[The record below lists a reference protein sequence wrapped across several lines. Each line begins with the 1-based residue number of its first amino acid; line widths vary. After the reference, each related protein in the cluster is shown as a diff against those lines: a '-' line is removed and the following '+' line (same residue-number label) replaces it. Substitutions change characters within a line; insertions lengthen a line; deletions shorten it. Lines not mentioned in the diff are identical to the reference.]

1 MKKTVT
7 AADVNEAIKKRS
19 QVSEIWRR
27 YRKNRVAMAG
37 LIVFLIF
44 CLIAVFA
51 DVIVPYDLAI
61 TQQKDARLVAPCAEH
76 WFGTDNSGRDMFARV
91 VHGSRY
97 SITFA
102 IVISLVSLLISSILG
117 GVAGYYG
124 GWVDNLIMRIL
135 DIFMSIPSL
144 MLALCIVAALGAN
157 MVNLLIAMT
166 IGQIPGTVRLVRS
179 SIMSVSESDY
189 IEAARCHGAS
199 DMRIIA
205 KYIIP
210 NAMGPIIVNTTVNA
224 SRLIITCASMS
235 FLGLGIQPPAPEW
248 GNLLATAREYMRIA
262 PWLLYI
268 PGAALVIIGVAI
280 NLIGDGLR
288 DALDPKI
295 RD

>member
-1 MKKTVT
+1 MKHLSHS
-7 AADVNEAIKKRS
+7 ERIGKKRRGNS
-19 QVSEIWRR
+19 QAWEVWRR
-27 YRKNRVAMAG
+27 FKKNKIAMAG
-37 LIVFLIF
+37 LIIFLLL
-44 CLIAVFA
+44 CLVAIFA
-51 DVIVPYDLAI
+51 DVITPYSAAI
-61 TQQKDARLVAPCAEH
+61 TQIKGASLEKPSLEH
-76 WFGTDNSGRDMFARV
+76 LFGTDNLARDMFARV

-97 SITFA
+97 SISLA

-117 GVAGYYG
+117 GISGYYG
-124 GWVDNLIMRIL
+124 GTLDNIIMRLL
-135 DIFMSIPSL
+135 DVLMCIPSL

-157 MVNLLIAMT
+157 LVNLLIAMT

-179 SIMSVSESDY
+179 AIMGVSGADY

-199 DMRIIA
+199 DFRIIV

-210 NAMGPIIVNTTVNA
+210 NALGPIIVDTTVNA

-248 GNLLATAREYMRIA
+248 GNLLAGAREYMRIA

-268 PGAALVIIGVAI
+268 PGIALVITALSI
-280 NLIGDGLR
+280 NLVGDGLR

>member
-1 MKKTVT
+1 MKQPTDTENAV
-7 AADVNEAIKKRS
+7 KKRRNNS
-19 QVSEIWRR
+19 QVWEVWRR
-27 YRKNRVAMAG
+27 FKKNKIAMVG
-37 LIVFLIF
+37 LVVFLIL

-51 DVIVPYDLAI
+51 DVIIPYSAAT
-61 TQQKDARLVAPCAEH
+61 TQIKDARLFKPCAEYL
-76 WFGTDNSGRDMFARV
+76 FGTDNLGRDMFARV
-91 VHGSRY
+91 IHGSRY
-97 SITFA
+97 SISLA

-117 GVAGYYG
+117 GIAGYYG
-124 GWVDNLIMRIL
+124 GTLDNIIMRIL
-135 DIFMSIPSL
+135 DVLMCIPSL

-157 MVNLLIAMT
+157 LVNLLIAMT

-179 SIMSVSESDY
+179 SIMSVSGSDY

-199 DMRIIA
+199 DLRIIA

-210 NAMGPIIVNTTVNA
+210 NALGPIIVDTTVNA

-248 GNLLATAREYMRIA
+248 GNLLAGAREYMRIA

-268 PGAALVIIGVAI
+268 PGAALVVTALSI

>member
-1 MKKTVT
+1 MKKLICSEQT
-7 AADVNEAIKKRS
+7 KKRRGNS
-19 QVSEIWRR
+19 QIWEVWRR
-27 YRKNRVAMAG
+27 FKKNKIAMAG
-37 LIVFLIF
+37 LIIFLIL
-44 CLIAVFA
+44 CMVAIFA
-51 DVIVPYDLAI
+51 DAITPYSAAI
-61 TQQKDARLVAPCAEH
+61 TQIKGASLQKPSMEH
-76 WFGTDNSGRDMFARV
+76 LFGTDNLGRDMFARV
-91 VHGSRY
+91 IHGSRY
-97 SITFA
+97 SISLA
-102 IVISLVSLLISSILG
+102 IIISLVSLLISSILG
-117 GVAGYYG
+117 GISGYYG
-124 GWVDNLIMRIL
+124 GTLDNIIMRLL
-135 DIFMSIPSL
+135 DGLMCIPSL

-157 MVNLLIAMT
+157 LVNLLIAMT

-179 SIMSVSESDY
+179 AIMSVSGADY

-199 DMRIIA
+199 DLRIIV

-210 NAMGPIIVNTTVNA
+210 NALGPIIVDTTVNA

-248 GNLLATAREYMRIA
+248 GNLLAGAREYMRIA

-268 PGAALVIIGVAI
+268 PGIALVITALSI

>member
-1 MKKTVT
+1 MKKI
-7 AADVNEAIKKRS
+7 AYSEQMNKQRGNS
-19 QVSEIWRR
+19 QLWEVWRR
-27 YRKNRVAMAG
+27 FKKNKIAMAG
-37 LIVFLIF
+37 LIIFLLL
-44 CLIAVFA
+44 CLVAIFA
-51 DVIVPYDLAI
+51 DVITPYSAAI
-61 TQQKDARLVAPCAEH
+61 TQIKGASLQKPSMEH
-76 WFGTDNSGRDMFARV
+76 LFGTDNLGRDMFARV
-91 VHGSRY
+91 IHGSRY
-97 SITFA
+97 SISLA

-117 GVAGYYG
+117 GISGYYG
-124 GWVDNLIMRIL
+124 GTLDNIIMRLL
-135 DIFMSIPSL
+135 DVLMCIPSL

-157 MVNLLIAMT
+157 LVNLLIAMT

-179 SIMSVSESDY
+179 AIMGVSGSDY

-199 DMRIIA
+199 DLRIIA

-210 NAMGPIIVNTTVNA
+210 NALGPIIVDTTVNA

-248 GNLLATAREYMRIA
+248 GNLLAGAREYMRIA

-268 PGAALVIIGVAI
+268 PGIALVITALSI

>member
-1 MKKTVT
+1 MKKL
-7 AADVNEAIKKRS
+7 AYSEQIKKQRGNS
-19 QVSEIWRR
+19 QLWEVWRR
-27 YRKNRVAMAG
+27 FKKNKIAMAG
-37 LIVFLIF
+37 LIIFLIL
-44 CLIAVFA
+44 CLVAIFA
-51 DVIVPYDLAI
+51 DVITPYSAAI
-61 TQQKDARLVAPCAEH
+61 TQIKGASLQKPSLEH
-76 WFGTDNSGRDMFARV
+76 LFGTDNLGRDMFARV
-91 VHGSRY
+91 IHGSRY
-97 SITFA
+97 SISLA

-117 GVAGYYG
+117 GISGYYG
-124 GWVDNLIMRIL
+124 GTLDNIIMRLL
-135 DIFMSIPSL
+135 DVLMCIPSL

-157 MVNLLIAMT
+157 LVNLLIAMT

-179 SIMSVSESDY
+179 AIMGVSGADY

-199 DMRIIA
+199 DLRIIV

-210 NAMGPIIVNTTVNA
+210 NALGPIIVDTTVNA

-248 GNLLATAREYMRIA
+248 GNLLAGAREYMRIA

-268 PGAALVIIGVAI
+268 PGIALVITALSI

>member
-1 MKKTVT
+1 MKKI
-7 AADVNEAIKKRS
+7 AYSEQIKKQRGNS
-19 QVSEIWRR
+19 QLWEVWRR
-27 YRKNRVAMAG
+27 FKKNKIAMAG
-37 LIVFLIF
+37 LIIFLIL
-44 CLIAVFA
+44 CLVAIFA
-51 DVIVPYDLAI
+51 DVITPYSAAI
-61 TQQKDARLVAPCAEH
+61 TQIKGASLQKPSLEH
-76 WFGTDNSGRDMFARV
+76 LFGTDNLGRDMFARV
-91 VHGSRY
+91 IHGSRY
-97 SITFA
+97 SISLA

-117 GVAGYYG
+117 GISGYYG
-124 GWVDNLIMRIL
+124 GTLDNIIMRLL
-135 DIFMSIPSL
+135 DVLMCIPSL

-157 MVNLLIAMT
+157 LVNLLIAMT

-179 SIMSVSESDY
+179 AIMGVSGADY

-199 DMRIIA
+199 DLRIIV

-210 NAMGPIIVNTTVNA
+210 NALGPIIVDTTVNA

-248 GNLLATAREYMRIA
+248 GNLLAGAREYMRIA

-268 PGAALVIIGVAI
+268 PGIALVITALSI

>member
-1 MKKTVT
+1 MTVKKLICSEQT
-7 AADVNEAIKKRS
+7 KKRRGNS
-19 QVSEIWRR
+19 QIWEVWRR
-27 YRKNRVAMAG
+27 FKKNKIAMAG
-37 LIVFLIF
+37 LIIFLIL
-44 CLIAVFA
+44 CMVAIFA
-51 DVIVPYDLAI
+51 DAITPYSAAI
-61 TQQKDARLVAPCAEH
+61 TQIKGASLQKPSMEH
-76 WFGTDNSGRDMFARV
+76 LFGTDNLGRDMFARV
-91 VHGSRY
+91 IHGSRY
-97 SITFA
+97 SISLA

-117 GVAGYYG
+117 GISGYYG
-124 GWVDNLIMRIL
+124 GTLDNIIMRLL
-135 DIFMSIPSL
+135 DVLMCIPSL

-157 MVNLLIAMT
+157 LVNLLIAMT

-179 SIMSVSESDY
+179 AIMSVSGADY

-199 DMRIIA
+199 DLRIIV

-210 NAMGPIIVNTTVNA
+210 N
-224 SRLIITCASMS
+224 ASMS

-248 GNLLATAREYMRIA
+248 GNLLAGAREYMRIA

-268 PGAALVIIGVAI
+268 PGIALVITALSI